1 MNIRPIHTP
10 ADYKA
15 ALKDVSALTDRDPA
29 PGTPQGDRL
38 DVLTTLI
45 QAYEARHF
53 PIDALDPV
61 EPIKFR
67 MERQGLSVKDLEPI
81 IGQSNRVYEVLNRK
95 RPLTLA
101 MIRRLH
107 SSLGIPAEVLIA
119 EATEG

>member
-15 ALKDVSALTDRDPA
+15 ALKDVSALIDRDPA

-38 DVLTTLI
+38 DVLTTLV

-53 PIDALDPV
+53 PIDAPDPV
-61 EPIKFR
+61 EAIKFR
-67 MERQGLSVKDLEPI
+67 MEQQGLSVKDLEPI

-107 SSLGIPAEVLIA
+107 SKLGIPAEVLI
-119 EATEG
+119 TEMING